1 MPRRL
6 IPILIAAALAVGATA
21 APALAQVNKLQIG
34 GYAMAGRI
42 DFTSS
47 QSFEA
52 VLGESSGKFFGG
64 GGKVGLP
71 WFGLFVDV
79 GAWRLE
85 KDGERVL
92 RLDGTL
98 YKLGIPVTVTI
109 TPIELTG
116 GWQFQ
121 GRRGIWRRLT
131 PYVGAGFS
139 SYSYKETST
148 FATSAE
154 DTDDRFS
161 GYHLLGGGEVKL
173 VKWLGVAGEVAW
185 SRVPDALGTAGISKE
200 FGDSDLGGTSFRLKV
215 TVGQ

>member
-6 IPILIAAALAVGATA
+6 IPILIAVAMATGVTAV
-21 APALAQVNKLQIG
+21 PAFAQAKRLQIG

-42 DFTSS
+42 NFVSS
-47 QSFEA
+47 ESFDA
-52 VLGESSGKFFGG
+52 ALGESSGTFFGG

-79 GAWRLE
+79 GAWRFE
-85 KDGERVL
+85 EQGERVL
-92 RLDGTL
+92 SQGGTL

-116 GWQFQ
+116 GWQFH
-121 GRRGIWRRLT
+121 GRRSIWRRLT

-148 FATSAE
+148 FATGNENA
-154 DTDDRFS
+154 DDRFS

-173 VKWLGVAGEVAW
+173 LKWLGVAGEVAW
-185 SRVPDALGTAGISKE
+185 TTVPDAIGTAGISKE
-200 FGDSDLGGTSFRLKV
+200 FGETDLGGTTFRLKI